1 MKPDF
6 ATFYILWASDFYQR
20 NEILLLCF
28 GVIIL
33 LLLVIMIV
41 VSINKTKRLK
51 TLQQLNEVAEE
62 SNQLKNAFIANMT
75 HEIRTP
81 LNAIVGFTNVL
92 AETDNLSREERM
104 IFLKEINDNKDF
116 LVQMINDLLDF
127 SKIEANTMEYK
138 DGDVDVN
145 VLIQEMCAA
154 ENAHPRPSGIQIEFV
169 EKLPQCRLMIDRVR
183 FAQVINNLVKNALK
197 FTEQG
202 SVKIGYRR
210 LSNNNFYFYVADT
223 GCGIDEESRRAIFE
237 RFVKMNYNIRGTGL
251 GLSITKSIVEH
262 YGGGIGVESKKGEGS
277 TFYFTLPAGV
287 EYKEYGKF

>member
-6 ATFYILWASDFYQR
+6 ATFYILGASDFYQR

-127 SKIEANTMEYK
+127 SKIEANT
-138 DGDVDVN
+138 
-145 VLIQEMCAA
+145 
-154 ENAHPRPSGIQIEFV
+154 
-169 EKLPQCRLMIDRVR
+169 IDR
-183 FAQVINNLVKNALK
+183 K
-197 FTEQG
+197 
-202 SVKIGYRR
+202 SV
-210 LSNNNFYFYVADT
+210 V
-223 GCGIDEESRRAIFE
+223 
-237 RFVKMNYNIRGTGL
+237 
-251 GLSITKSIVEH
+251 
-262 YGGGIGVESKKGEGS
+262 
-277 TFYFTLPAGV
+277 
-287 EYKEYGKF
+287 